1 MKVLYMDSRI
11 SDYTPGGHPIYDR
24 PTSAAD
30 QRDINKAIL
39 SNGVYPNP
47 SDNLQVMQGEG
58 MAVLVKPGLCMV
70 EGAPG
75 IEVLTR
81 TLLVQASHATFDRID
96 RVVARLNLAA
106 ENRSLDLFIL
116 QGTPAAT
123 PLAPALTRNNTVHE
137 ICLAELLIGHESTS
151 VPQYKITDTRGDAN
165 LCGWIHGIVSQV
177 DTSTIFNQY
186 AAWLEFI
193 QQQWEAWYA
202 AKQSEFNTLL
212 SNTIGVWEA
221 WFDATKTAWLDWW
234 NQQQDTSGYLTGD
247 GEYTTLT
254 TKNKKILRAINE
266 VNAKG
271 SESFVVSLSTT
282 GWTQSGGR
290 YTKTVD
296 VPGVRIE
303 NEQIASP
310 ATNDMAKRREY
321 QYCDIVALDPSVD
334 DQVTFSADAIPDM
347 EVVAIITQISK
358 VGAVL

>member
-11 SDYTPGGHPIYDR
+11 SDYTPGGQPIYDR

-30 QRDINKAIL
+30 QRDINRAIL

-123 PLAPALTRNNTVHE
+123 PLAPALTRNNTVYE

-165 LCGWIHGIVSQV
+165 LCGWIHGVVSQV

-186 AAWLEFI
+186 AAWFEFI
-193 QQQWEAWYA
+193 QQQWD
-202 AKQSEFNTLL
+202 N
-212 SNTIGVWEA
+212 
-221 WFDATKTAWLDWW
+221 WW
-234 NQQQDTSGYLTGD
+234 STQQDTTGYLTCA
-247 GEYTTLT
+247 GEYSELN
-254 TKNKKILRAINE
+254 TKSKKIFRAINE
-266 VNAKG
+266 VNEKG
-271 SESFVVSLSTT
+271 SIGILVTLPTT
-282 GWTQSGGR
+282 GWTLTSGK
-290 YTKTVD
+290 YYKTVEIED
-296 VPGVRIE
+296 ILVDCNQMVGAYPDDMVKADEYEACGITALTPQVDGSLTFVAESVP
-303 NEQIASP
+303 
-310 ATNDMAKRREY
+310 K
-321 QYCDIVALDPSVD
+321 
-334 DQVTFSADAIPDM
+334 M
-347 EVVAIITQISK
+347 EVVATVIQTS
-358 VGAVL
+358 GAVRG